1 MTGRPRRYPYTRSQW
16 VTEEIIMSYDT
27 GCFKLRV
34 EKNEVTQETR

>member
-16 VTEEIIMSYDT
+16 TVEVSTLRYDT

-34 EKNEVTQETR
+34 EKNEVTGEVK

>member
-16 VTEEIIMSYDT
+16 TVEVTRLSYGN

-34 EKNEVTQETR
+34 EKNEVTGEVK